1 MKEIKAYIRAHRT
14 DPVID
19 ALAEVPDLPGI
30 AVVALK
36 EVGHRAGEDDIRT
49 VDMVKLEIDV
59 SDAQVDAVVEILLGA
74 ARTGD
79 GHPGDGKVYVSDVP
93 TAIDI
98 ATGHVL

>member
-19 ALAEVPDLPGI
+19 ALAEVPARPGI

-36 EVGHRAGEDDIRT
+36 EVGHRAGGNDIRT

-59 SDAQVDAVVEILLGA
+59 PDAQADTVVEIVLAA
-74 ARTGD
+74 ARTGA
-79 GHPGDGKVYVSDVP
+79 GHPGDGKVYVSDVA